1 MGKSTNRTLNELL
14 VKLFNNVMDTEE
26 RAVITK
32 EFEDITNN
40 DMHIIE
46 AIGIEEP
53 RRMSDIA
60 KRLDVTMG
68 TLTTNM
74 NSLEDKGYIVRER
87 SKTDKRVVLVVLTP
101 KGKKAFYHHRD
112 FHKNMI
118 KAIVKDLDED
128 EMKVM
133 IKCLLNLNE
142 FFGKYEKEYFYIFY
156 YQIKKPVRP
165 CTKRLE
171 NCLVHGFCCA
181 ADRKRLHITVQLRT
195 VTVALIIRQKILET
209 IGILW

>member
-1 MGKSTNRTLNELL
+1 MEKTTRRTLNETL
-14 VKLFNNVMDTEE
+14 VKLFNNIMSIEE
-26 RAVITK
+26 KAVITG
-32 EFEDITNN
+32 EYRDITNN

-87 SKTDKRVVLVVLTP
+87 STADKRVVLVVLTP
-101 KGKKAFYHHRD
+101 KGKKAFYHHRG
-112 FHKNMI
+112 FHRDMI
-118 KAIVKDLDED
+118 KAIVRGLDEE

-133 IKCLLNLNE
+133 IKCLLNLNQ
-142 FFGKYEKEYFYIFY
+142 FFEKYEEE
-156 YQIKKPVRP
+156 QSS
-165 CTKRLE
+165 
-171 NCLVHGFCCA
+171 
-181 ADRKRLHITVQLRT
+181 
-195 VTVALIIRQKILET
+195 
-209 IGILW
+209 

>member
-118 KAIVKDLDED
+118 KAIIKELNEE

-133 IKCLLNLNE
+133 IKCLLNLGE
-142 FFGKYEKEYFYIFY
+142 FFKQLEKE
-156 YQIKKPVRP
+156 Q
-165 CTKRLE
+165 E
-171 NCLVHGFCCA
+171 S
-181 ADRKRLHITVQLRT
+181 
-195 VTVALIIRQKILET
+195 
-209 IGILW
+209 

>member
-1 MGKSTNRTLNELL
+1 MEKDTGKTLNEML

-26 RAVITK
+26 KAIITE
-32 EFEDITNN
+32 EFKDITNN

-46 AIGIEEP
+46 AVGIEEP

-60 KRLDVTMG
+60 KRLNITMG

-74 NSLEDKGYIVRER
+74 NNLEDKEYIIRER
-87 SKTDKRVVLVVLTP
+87 SKTDKRVVLVVLTS

-118 KAIVKDLDED
+118 KSIVRDLDEG

-133 IKCLLNLNE
+133 IKCLINLGK
-142 FFGKYEKEYFYIFY
+142 FFEDCEKG
-156 YQIKKPVRP
+156 Q
-165 CTKRLE
+165 
-171 NCLVHGFCCA
+171 A
-181 ADRKRLHITVQLRT
+181 Q
-195 VTVALIIRQKILET
+195 
-209 IGILW
+209 

>member
-32 EFEDITNN
+32 DFEDITNN

-118 KAIVKDLDED
+118 KAIIKELNEE

-133 IKCLLNLNE
+133 IKCLLNLGE
-142 FFGKYEKEYFYIFY
+142 FFKQLEKE
-156 YQIKKPVRP
+156 Q
-165 CTKRLE
+165 E
-171 NCLVHGFCCA
+171 S
-181 ADRKRLHITVQLRT
+181 
-195 VTVALIIRQKILET
+195 
-209 IGILW
+209 

>member
-142 FFGKYEKEYFYIFY
+142 FFGRYEKE
-156 YQIKKPVRP
+156 
-165 CTKRLE
+165 
-171 NCLVHGFCCA
+171 
-181 ADRKRLHITVQLRT
+181 
-195 VTVALIIRQKILET
+195 
-209 IGILW
+209 